1 MNRPKADIG
10 SIGDLLGS
18 MVSDPEQ
25 PEGVGG
31 HWRYAALGDGALE
44 SGVWEATVATW
55 HEDDYP
61 VDEVC
66 VMLSGHLRLT
76 ETDDEAH
83 DLREGDVFYLARGW
97 AGTWEVV
104 DDMRKFYVVLP

>member
-10 SIGDLLGS
+10 SIGDLLAS

-31 HWRYAALGDGALE
+31 HWRYAALADGALE

-61 VDEVC
+61 VDEV
-66 VMLSGHLRLT
+66 
-76 ETDDEAH
+76 
-83 DLREGDVFYLARGW
+83 
-97 AGTWEVV
+97 
-104 DDMRKFYVVLP
+104 